1 MSMMFIGATPP
12 FKCADGFDAN
22 ATYASLP
29 AAAQR
34 CHSPNASAACR
45 RWVFDRSVYE
55 STVVTEWAL
64 VCGRKPLLSL
74 LQSLLMLGGLSG
86 AVAAG
91 QLADRFGRR
100 PVFLPAM
107 LLIVLMAFTSALATS
122 YALFAA
128 CRLLSGLAMALMIG
142 SQYVLVA
149 ELGGIGQRARYSAF
163 TLMPFAVGTAL
174 VAALSYAVPNRRLLQ
189 LVYAVPC
196 LGLLPNIWLMPE
208 SPRWLL
214 LRGRPTKAY
223 DVLAAGAR
231 WNGAAMPPR
240 DVVLKM
246 MTRVHSGKP
255 APEADTG
262 GRCSR
267 LLSQLLQLV
276 KTPRMRRN
284 TLVSAFVWFVVSG
297 AYFGIAFD
305 VTQLSRQPHL
315 AGVLLGLLNLP
326 SVFSFPIID
335 RLGRRGHPTLRLA
348 FGLVGQLSVSLAFS
362 ILYAYSPEYM
372 PTCARAVGFGVC
384 QVALRL
390 GATVSPFVVDLVSEL
405 RATAPSAVFGAAAL
419 LAGLA
424 TLLLP
429 ETRDARLPDSVA
441 DVERGG
447 SALEKTMQ
455 ARERSCKQRIVGLEQ
470 QISTLKE
477 QLSQEMRARQQYIL
491 RSTRAGQEIRQI
503 RSSLDQS
510 LRSVSGNELPGRYD
524 SMPAMALSVRTV
536 YLLLPLLT

>member
-1 MSMMFIGATPP
+1 MSLKWLILPFFSMSMMFIGATPP

-34 CHSPNASAACR
+34 CHPPNASAACR

-74 LQSLLMLGGLSG
+74 LQSLLMLGGLLG

-91 QLADRFGRR
+91 QLVDRFGRR

-142 SQYVLVA
+142 SQYVLVT
-149 ELGGIGQRARYSAF
+149 ELGGIDQRARYSAF
-163 TLMPFAVGTAL
+163 TLLPFPVGTAL
-174 VAALSYAVPNRRLLQ
+174 MAALSYAVRNRRLLQ

-196 LGLLPNIWLMPE
+196 LALLPNIWLMPE

-214 LRGRPTKAY
+214 MRGRPTEAY
-223 DVLAAGAR
+223 D
-231 WNGAAMPPR
+231 
-240 DVVLKM
+240 
-246 MTRVHSGKP
+246 
-255 APEADTG
+255 
-262 GRCSR
+262 
-267 LLSQLLQLV
+267 LLQLIR
-276 KTPRMRRN
+276 TPRMRRN
-284 TLVSAFVWFVVSG
+284 TLVSAFVWFVVAG

-305 VTQLSRQPHL
+305 MTQLSRQPHL

-326 SVFSFPIID
+326 CILYFPIID
-335 RLGRRGHPTLRLA
+335 RLGRRGPTAACLFLSA
-348 FGLVGQLSVSLAFS
+348 AAMLVIFALSVSMAFN
-362 ILYAYSPEYM
+362 ILFAYSPEYM

-405 RATAPSAVFGAAAL
+405 QASAPSAVFGAATL

-429 ETRDARLPDSVA
+429 ETHGAGLPDSVP
-441 DVERGG
+441 G
-447 SALEKTMQ
+447 S
-455 ARERSCKQRIVGLEQ
+455 
-470 QISTLKE
+470 
-477 QLSQEMRARQQYIL
+477 
-491 RSTRAGQEIRQI
+491 
-503 RSSLDQS
+503 
-510 LRSVSGNELPGRYD
+510 
-524 SMPAMALSVRTV
+524 
-536 YLLLPLLT
+536 